1 MVIASV
7 LVSGYLF
14 YTAHHQWIIFC
25 LLIISL
31 ISFSTRYS
39 LEIDTGNK
47 CIIDSFYILWI
58 RTKAVTLNYQ
68 TLHGIR
74 LDKER
79 HIYNASSRSR
89 DRQTD
94 FSEYIATLEYDHDK
108 SVELER
114 RMEYQTLAEEMKD
127 LSGKLG
133 IPIKRTF

>member
-1 MVIASV
+1 M
-7 LVSGYLF
+7 
-14 YTAHHQWIIFC
+14 
-25 LLIISL
+25 
-31 ISFSTRYS
+31 
-39 LEIDTGNK
+39 
-47 CIIDSFYILWI
+47 
-58 RTKAVTLNYQ
+58 TLNYQ